1 MCVVIQ
7 ASEQLVLGL
16 QTDPQ
21 RQGMMLEQKDAEL
34 EFRFIVFSC
43 FFFFFNLPVGVSDPV
58 VVA

>member
-7 ASEQLVLGL
+7 ALEQLVLGL

-21 RQGMMLEQKDAEL
+21 RQGMMLERKDAEL

-43 FFFFFNLPVGVSDPV
+43 FFFFF
-58 VVA
+58 

>member
-21 RQGMMLEQKDAEL
+21 RQGMMLERKDAEL

-43 FFFFFNLPVGVSDPV
+43 FFFFF
-58 VVA
+58 

>member
-21 RQGMMLEQKDAEL
+21 RQGMMLERKDAEL
-34 EFRFIVFSC
+34 EFRFIVFSYL
-43 FFFFFNLPVGVSDPV
+43 FLYNLPVGVSDPV

>member
-21 RQGMMLEQKDAEL
+21 RQGMMLERKDAEL

-43 FFFFFNLPVGVSDPV
+43 FFFFFLIFQLVLVTL
-58 VVA
+58 

>member
-7 ASEQLVLGL
+7 ALEQLVLGL

-34 EFRFIVFSC
+34 EFRFIVFSYL
-43 FFFFFNLPVGVSDPV
+43 FLYNLPVGVSDPV